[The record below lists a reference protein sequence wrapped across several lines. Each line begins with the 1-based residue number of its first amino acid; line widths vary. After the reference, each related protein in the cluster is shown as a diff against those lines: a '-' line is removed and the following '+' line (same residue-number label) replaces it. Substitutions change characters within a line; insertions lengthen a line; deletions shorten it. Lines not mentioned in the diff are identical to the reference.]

1 MGADYAQWRYPRG
14 CKMKQYLKWL
24 LAGVLVLSVSPA
36 FAQDAHET
44 EAPAQP
50 IAQADETTETAQQ
63 AAPKSDDPG
72 DVIANYLS
80 QMAAILEANQDT
92 PAALIEKFDAFIKEN
107 EKSMRTASKKFDEKL
122 KSLKSTDA
130 EVYRETVQRKITPE
144 LNRVVS
150 LLIDFGSKYPTEAAK
165 LDSMLKVDAKYTY
178 QQ

>member
-1 MGADYAQWRYPRG
+1 
-14 CKMKQYLKWL
+14 
-24 LAGVLVLSVSPA
+24 
-36 FAQDAHET
+36 
-44 EAPAQP
+44 
-50 IAQADETTETAQQ
+50 
-63 AAPKSDDPG
+63 
-72 DVIANYLS
+72 
-80 QMAAILEANQDT
+80 MAAILEANQDT

>member
-1 MGADYAQWRYPRG
+1 MRRNARSICFIGERKVNLIVNPDFLGQLRLGAFIPLQRQAQ
-14 CKMKQYLKWL
+14 C
-24 LAGVLVLSVSPA
+24 
-36 FAQDAHET
+36 
-44 EAPAQP
+44 
-50 IAQADETTETAQQ
+50 
-63 AAPKSDDPG
+63 PG

-150 LLIDFGSKYPTEAAK
+150 LLIDFGSKYPPEAAK

>member
-1 MGADYAQWRYPRG
+1 
-14 CKMKQYLKWL
+14 MKQYLKWL

-36 FAQDAHET
+36 FAQDAHEA

-50 IAQADETTETAQQ
+50 IAQADETTEAAQQ
-63 AAPKSDDPG
+63 AAPKSDDPS

-150 LLIDFGSKYPTEAAK
+150 LLIDFGSKYPTEAVK